1 MPRTTLTS
9 PGPSASDDVGRGHAA
24 LDKSDDQAL
33 CDLYHILP
41 LARPFLTPATTL
53 SFYDQTPFHDHTM
66 SALPPVQPSTPA
78 NEWGSST
85 LNEMDERAKV
95 ESSSGALLTAVP
107 GQTPVTPATGTTLP
121 PSTGAHPVVG
131 TTAGAVPPAPPMY
144 NPVQDSTTLPA
155 TGAHSTI
162 LPTTTSTVP
171 TTGAVPIS
179 GTMPSGGVLPAAG
192 TVPTTH
198 ATISGTGTAPETYN
212 PTVTS
217 LDRFNEG
224 GATATAPVAQTPGLD
239 MPGGFPSSIAELQST
254 QAAQQAKAVLGVAQ
268 EKAAIGASIAS
279 EKALAG
285 ASIATEKASSGAQV
299 AFAAAQEGFAHALSG
314 AAQYL
319 PQSLKEKAAPYLREL
334 T

>member
-1 MPRTTLTS
+1 
-9 PGPSASDDVGRGHAA
+9 
-24 LDKSDDQAL
+24 
-33 CDLYHILP
+33 
-41 LARPFLTPATTL
+41 
-53 SFYDQTPFHDHTM
+53 M